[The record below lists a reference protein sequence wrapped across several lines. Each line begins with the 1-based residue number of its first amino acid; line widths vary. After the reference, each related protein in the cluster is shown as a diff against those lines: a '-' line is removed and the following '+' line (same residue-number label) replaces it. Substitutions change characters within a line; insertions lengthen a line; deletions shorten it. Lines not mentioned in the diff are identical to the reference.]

1 MRQSQETIIEAGRTE
16 RHYWG
21 DLWRYHELFLFLT
34 WRDILV
40 RYKQTVLGI
49 AWAILRPLF
58 TILIFTIVFGRLAK
72 LPSDGVPYAL
82 FVAVAILPWQFFA
95 SAFSDASNS
104 VIGNAGMISKVYFP
118 RLIIPAS
125 SVMVALVDFALS
137 AIIVVGLMTWYG
149 VLPGWR
155 ALTLPLF
162 VFLILASAMGAG
174 LWFAALNVRYRDF
187 RYVVPFIAQLGLY
200 ISPVGFGSTL
210 IPDQW
215 RLLYSVNPMVGA
227 IDGFRWAL
235 LDSPHPLYWPGV
247 QMAFVT
253 SSLLLVTGVAFFR
266 RTEKSFADII

>member
-1 MRQSQETIIEAGRTE
+1 MRQPQETIIEAGRTE

-40 RYKQTVLGI
+40 RYKQTVLGV

-58 TILIFTIVFGRLAK
+58 TILIFSIVFGKLAK

-137 AIIVVGLMTWYG
+137 AIIVVGLMAWYG
-149 VLPGWR
+149 VIPG
-155 ALTLPLF
+155 
-162 VFLILASAMGAG
+162 
-174 LWFAALNVRYRDF
+174 
-187 RYVVPFIAQLGLY
+187 
-200 ISPVGFGSTL
+200 
-210 IPDQW
+210 
-215 RLLYSVNPMVGA
+215 
-227 IDGFRWAL
+227 
-235 LDSPHPLYWPGV
+235 
-247 QMAFVT
+247 
-253 SSLLLVTGVAFFR
+253 
-266 RTEKSFADII
+266 

>member
-1 MRQSQETIIEAGRTE
+1 MRQDEPSVITGAI
-16 RHYWG
+16 
-21 DLWRYHELFLFLT
+21 LWRYHELFLFLT

-40 RYKQTVLGI
+40 RYKQTVLGV

-58 TILIFTIVFGRLAK
+58 SILIFSIVFGRLAK

-137 AIIVVGLMTWYG
+137 AIIVVGLMAWYG

-162 VFLILASAMGAG
+162 VILILASAMGAG
-174 LWFAALNVRYRDF
+174 LWFAVLNVRYRDF
-187 RYVVPFIAQLGLY
+187 RSLVPFVAQLGLY

-215 RLLYSVNPMVGA
+215 RLL
-227 IDGFRWAL
+227 I
-235 LDSPHPLYWPGV
+235 PLTQW
-247 QMAFVT
+247 
-253 SSLLLVTGVAFFR
+253 
-266 RTEKSFADII
+266 